1 MPRLLTV
8 LAPSELPLP
17 VKFELWIIRKV
28 ECKKLIALKNGPT
41 TSSANGSG
49 TILEGRGHTG
59 QTSHGHKLCSRGFSH
74 NPSSVALNTPSG
86 NNNSDLTGAGAIL
99 ANAQANSTSSI
110 SLVLRVLSWTLPWI
124 RVGAHDKWSWGWYV
138 SPFFKKEQALLR
150 KETIYQKL
158 ERWCL
163 HLVFVLYSSK
173 VEV

>member
-17 VKFELWIIRKV
+17 VKCELCIIRKV

-110 SLVLRVLSWTLPWI
+110 SLV
-124 RVGAHDKWSWGWYV
+124 
-138 SPFFKKEQALLR
+138 FKGVILN
-150 KETIYQKL
+150 TTMN
-158 ERWCL
+158 
-163 HLVFVLYSSK
+163 
-173 VEV
+173 